1 MMKPRCA
8 PSVESGEEY
17 GMGNEKKLCQL
28 SLYRVT
34 MQCSAILLL
43 RKYFIFDN
51 LGVGDHRSEF
61 SIMIFIV
68 YS

>member
-34 MQCSAILLL
+34 MPMFYYPNSRENISFL
-43 RKYFIFDN
+43 I
-51 LGVGDHRSEF
+51 
-61 SIMIFIV
+61 I
-68 YS
+68 